1 MRIGRYRF
9 DAVEFS
15 GSLGDLG
22 TLVPLSVALVTVNGL
37 GFTQVFLV
45 VGLFYLATGLYF
57 NLPIPVQP
65 LKVVAAI
72 AIAFP
77 EKITLPVM
85 SAAGLLFGV
94 ILLVLALSGTIDWL
108 SKVFTKPIVR
118 GIQLGLG
125 FMLIMKGIEFIQKPG
140 LFIDAGAGTVS
151 IGGVPLNL
159 VIGLVGV
166 AIVLL
171 FTSSSRFPAALVIVG
186 AGILVGIPFL
196 PSSGFAWDVGPTAV
210 QLYAPSLADY
220 IAALVLLVIPQIP
233 LTIGNAVIGTTD
245 TARSLFGTGE
255 ATRRANN
262 RSFAISMGLANVAA
276 GALAAMP
283 VCHGAGGLA
292 AHYRFG
298 ARTGGSNIMIGVL
311 LAVLAIACGK
321 VGVTL
326 VSAIPNAVLGVLLLF
341 AGLEL
346 ATLLHDVDKKEDLFI
361 ASFIAG
367 IALATTNMS
376 VAFGAGIVAG
386 YLVKWGNARQRQ
398 GSVKE
403 DFGIRDQNI
412 EQEAEDE

>member
-1 MRIGRYRF
+1 VRIGRYRF

-108 SKVFTKPIVR
+108 SRVFTKPIVR

-140 LFIDAGAGTVS
+140 LFIDAGAGSVS
-151 IGGVPLNL
+151 IGGVPVNL
-159 VIGLVGV
+159 IIGLVGV

-186 AGILVGIPFL
+186 AGILVGIPFR
-196 PSSGFAWDVGPTAV
+196 PSNGFAWDLGPTAI
-210 QLYAPSLADY
+210 QLYAPNLADF
-220 IAALVLLVIPQIP
+220 ATALVLLVIPQIP
-233 LTIGNAVIGTTD
+233 LTIGNAIIGTTD
-245 TARSLFGTGE
+245 TARSLFGAGD
-255 ATRRANN
+255 ATQRADN
-262 RSFAISMGLANVAA
+262 RSFAVSMGVANMAA

-311 LAVLAIACGK
+311 FAALAIACGK
-321 VGVTL
+321 VGVASL
-326 VSAIPNAVLGVLLLF
+326 SAIPNAVLGVLLLF

-346 ATLLHDVDKKEDLFI
+346 ATLLHDVDKKEDLFV
-361 ASFIAG
+361 ALFIAG

-386 YLVKWGNARQRQ
+386 YLIKCGKAKQ
-398 GSVKE
+398 GHE
-403 DFGIRDQNI
+403 DLPDDSGAN
-412 EQEAEDE
+412 DEKGGQDATDE

>member
-140 LFIDAGAGTVS
+140 LFIDAGAGSVS
-151 IGGVPLNL
+151 LGGVPVNL
-159 VIGLVGV
+159 IIGLVGV

-186 AGILVGIPFL
+186 AGILVGIPFQA
-196 PSSGFAWDVGPTAV
+196 SNGFAWDLGPTAI
-210 QLYAPSLADY
+210 QLYAPNLADC
-220 IAALVLLVIPQIP
+220 ATALVLLVIPQIP
-233 LTIGNAVIGTTD
+233 LTIGNAIIGTTD

-262 RSFAISMGLANVAA
+262 KSFAISMGLANMAA

-292 AHYRFG
+292 AHYRF
-298 ARTGGSNIMIGVL
+298 RTG
-311 LAVLAIACGK
+311 
-321 VGVTL
+321 
-326 VSAIPNAVLGVLLLF
+326 P
-341 AGLEL
+341 
-346 ATLLHDVDKKEDLFI
+346 
-361 ASFIAG
+361 
-367 IALATTNMS
+367 
-376 VAFGAGIVAG
+376 
-386 YLVKWGNARQRQ
+386 
-398 GSVKE
+398 
-403 DFGIRDQNI
+403 
-412 EQEAEDE
+412 